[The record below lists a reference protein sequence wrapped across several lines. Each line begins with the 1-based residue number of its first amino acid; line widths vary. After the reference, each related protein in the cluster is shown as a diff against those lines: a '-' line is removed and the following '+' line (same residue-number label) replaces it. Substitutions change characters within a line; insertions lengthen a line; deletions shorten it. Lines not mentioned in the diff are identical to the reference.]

1 MHWNTEKDVESKHT
15 LSYVKKNDWIELK
28 AMFIYE
34 VRDTLVLTK
43 FSNFCFMSSFQ
54 SINCMVH
61 WSD

>member
-1 MHWNTEKDVESKHT
+1 M
-15 LSYVKKNDWIELK
+15 LKKNDWIELK

-34 VRDTLVLTK
+34 VRDTLVLKK

-54 SINCMVH
+54 YTNCMVH